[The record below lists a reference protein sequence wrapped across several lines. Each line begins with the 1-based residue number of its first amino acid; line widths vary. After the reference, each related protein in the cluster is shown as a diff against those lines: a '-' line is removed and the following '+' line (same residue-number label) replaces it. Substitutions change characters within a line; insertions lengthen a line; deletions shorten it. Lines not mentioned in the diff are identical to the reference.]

1 MPRKQNKKESKS
13 AADKAVVEL
22 DERFSLD
29 SYDGIIG
36 SLKVVAEGIV
46 NESLARDKA
55 DLLLKVLGSARL
67 TITEKR
73 KTSAISNKA
82 VESSSVSNSSAGI
95 SSSGPFA
102 VYALPDKK

>member
-1 MPRKQNKKESKS
+1 MPRKQIKKETEKETPVS
-13 AADKAVVEL
+13 L

-36 SLKVVAEGIV
+36 SLKVVAEGIA
-46 NESLARDKA
+46 NESLTKDKA
-55 DLLLKVLGSARL
+55 DLLLKVLSSARS

-82 VESSSVSNSSAGI
+82 VDSAHNPESSSQIN
-95 SSSGPFA
+95 SSGPFA
-102 VYALPDKK
+102 VYASVPGKAS

>member
-1 MPRKQNKKESKS
+1 MPRKQIKKETK
-13 AADKAVVEL
+13 KETVVTL

-36 SLKVVAEGIV
+36 SLKVVAEGIAD
-46 NESLARDKA
+46 ESLTKDKA
-55 DLLLKVLGSARL
+55 DLLLKVLSSARS

-82 VESSSVSNSSAGI
+82 VGSTHASNDSPEI
-95 SSSGPFA
+95 NSSGPFA
-102 VYALPDKK
+102 VYSSMSGKPL

>member
-1 MPRKQNKKESKS
+1 MARKQNKKETENTSSKRI
-13 AADKAVVEL
+13 VEL

-36 SLKVVAEGIV
+36 SLKVVAEGIA

-55 DLLLKVLGSARL
+55 DLLLKVLCSARL

-102 VYALPDKK
+102 VYALSDKK

>member
-1 MPRKQNKKESKS
+1 MPRKQIKKETEKET
-13 AADKAVVEL
+13 AVSL

-36 SLKVVAEGIV
+36 SLKVVAEGIA
-46 NESLARDKA
+46 NESLTKDKA
-55 DLLLKVLGSARL
+55 DLLLKVLSSARS

-82 VESSSVSNSSAGI
+82 IDSGHKPESSAQIN
-95 SSSGPFA
+95 SSGPFA
-102 VYALPDKK
+102 VYASVPGKAS